1 MFTCDICGEE
11 GLSEADMK
19 THLLLRHVE
28 NDMCCPFCCLSGVTY
43 DELQFHIDIAHS
55 EDQVNHSNCTWQSS
69 DQTGKTTETKV
80 NSRIPSEVN
89 TDEVMEISSSSD
101 AANVMPVGSPA
112 SQKSMSVVCSNSND
126 TAQLS
131 DQFSLKGDVLKT
143 KTQGKS
149 DKACQKPNEAEIS
162 ASERT
167 AKSPRQQDATEEKV
181 EEQVKSKQKRFNSP
195 KKGTLYPCPMC
206 TLVCAD
212 CYILQEH
219 VELHLQEQIM
229 DKGINK
235 PPPKTPS
242 GAKSDID
249 DERASSSLDM
259 NNKDL
264 LGCAGIEGRA
274 ETSGDGNAE
283 ESSSA
288 TASASVKPKIPSNS
302 QSDWQL
308 ARKLQEEEEIQWRKE
323 EAKRE
328 AEEFKRL
335 QKQFGLDNSGG
346 YKQQHIQTMQRAVS
360 RGQMMPS
367 EYHRRKAEMMESL
380 ALGLDDG
387 KTKTSGII
395 GALREYYQREERDT
409 AHVWLCAE
417 TDHYHSSGGDKG
429 WGCGY
434 RNFQMLL
441 SSLLRMDY
449 YKDCFKCDGV
459 PCIVKVQDMIED
471 AWRGGFD
478 PQGASHFNNRL
489 QGTRAWIGATEIYS
503 VLTSLRVRTR
513 IVDFHRPT
521 GPSDTHP
528 RLFEWIKNYFSLATS
543 RGVKLPPRVVQTSK
557 PPIYLQHQGHSRT
570 IVGIEEKKNRN
581 LCLLIFDPG
590 CPPHDMQKLLG
601 QNLNGG
607 SLRHLRRFTSGLK
620 HKQYQVVAVE
630 GVLSQEEKQACL
642 QNSRILH
649 AEKIP

>member
-126 TAQLS
+126 TAH
-131 DQFSLKGDVLKT
+131 
-143 KTQGKS
+143 
-149 DKACQKPNEAEIS
+149 

-229 DKGINK
+229 DKGSQISKVYPCPMCSLICTN
-235 PPPKTPS
+235 
-242 GAKSDID
+242 
-249 DERASSSLDM
+249 SSVLQEHVQ
-259 NNKDL
+259 L
-264 LGCAGIEGRA
+264 HLF
-274 ETSGDGNAE
+274 E
-283 ESSSA
+283 ESMA
-288 TASASVKPKIPSNS
+288 AGNS

-308 ARKLQEEEEIQWRKE
+308 ARKLQEEEEIQRRKE

-630 GVLSQEEKQACL
+630 GVLSQEEKQVSL
-642 QNSRILH
+642 LTQFYFFFI
-649 AEKIP
+649 KYI